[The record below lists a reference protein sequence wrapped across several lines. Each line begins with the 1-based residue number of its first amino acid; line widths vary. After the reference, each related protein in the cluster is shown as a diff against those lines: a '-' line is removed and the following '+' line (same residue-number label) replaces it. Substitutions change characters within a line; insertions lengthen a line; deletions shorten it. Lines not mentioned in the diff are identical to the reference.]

1 VHTVSDQLAPTPFEA
16 TYKERVALAGSS
28 RLLRQ
33 VYANAIGHCNFT
45 DADMVAAIDAMNAV
59 VAAHHWTPGV
69 TVGALNN
76 AANALDSTL
85 GGGNFVTDRPNPLV
99 VQNALD
105 R

>member
-1 VHTVSDQLAPTPFEA
+1 
-16 TYKERVALAGSS
+16 
-28 RLLRQ
+28 
-33 VYANAIGHCNFT
+33 
-45 DADMVAAIDAMNAV
+45 MNAV